1 MKAEG
6 NIFEQVDPDAQAVAD
21 ARAEADVK
29 AGRVV
34 DHAKVAAWL
43 ARWGTP
49 DEAPAPPEW
58 LAVSGRARR

>member
-6 NIFEQVDPDAQAVAD
+6 NIFERVDPDAQAAAE
-21 ARAEADVK
+21 ARAEADVT

-34 DHAKVAAWL
+34 DHAKVKAWL

-58 LAVSGRARR
+58 LR